1 MIRSLPKKAIV
12 KFLPW
17 RHPGVI
23 QIPATIHQESVDAVI
38 VSDGDSELTVGR
50 RVIVSRMEGEYFE
63 HEGTT
68 YCTVPKDALLLVHA

>member
-1 MIRSLPKKAIV
+1 MIRALPKKAIV

-17 RHPGVI
+17 KHPGLI
-23 QIPATIHQESVDAVI
+23 QIPATIHQESVDAEI
-38 VSDGDSELTVGR
+38 VNDGDFELPIGA